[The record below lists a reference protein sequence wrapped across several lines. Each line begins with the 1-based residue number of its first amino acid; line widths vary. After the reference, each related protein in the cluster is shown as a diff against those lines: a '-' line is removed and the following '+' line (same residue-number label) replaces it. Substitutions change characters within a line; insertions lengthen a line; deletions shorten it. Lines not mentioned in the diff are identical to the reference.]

1 MGSSTSLHTKRYMA
15 FLRRLREARREAGLT
30 QVQVAKALRKPQ
42 TWVSKYELGERR
54 VDAVEFGDFCRLY
67 GKPPRYFRT
76 SYQGCRADYPA
87 APPWCFARNRCRAS
101 SGGTGLPAGPGMRQN
116 VHPFVCG

>member
-1 MGSSTSLHTKRYMA
+1 
-15 FLRRLREARREAGLT
+15 LT

-42 TWVSKYELGERR
+42 TWVSKFELGERR
-54 VDAVEFGDFCRLY
+54 VDAVEFGDFCRQY

-87 APPWCFARNRCRAS
+87 APPWCFARYRCRAPTWS
-101 SGGTGLPAGPGMRQN
+101 PAKQVRSVQPWVVLAQPLEPEGMLLSGAW
-116 VHPFVCG
+116 H